1 MIGEGRFFLRPHRAP
16 DEDAR
21 VLPLI
26 NIVFLLLIFFMITG
40 HMSAQAP
47 FELEPVQSASGSHPQ
62 PEELTVFMGADGRL
76 AVDGS
81 TLTLPELEELV
92 RSRQTDSDVGLRV
105 RLQADGRSEAVRVV
119 AVMEGLRAAGVERLE
134 LLTLPE
140 R

>member
-1 MIGEGRFFLRPHRAP
+1 MIGEGRHFRRQQRAA

-47 FELEPVQSASGSHPQ
+47 FELEPLKSATGSHPH
-62 PEELTVFMGADGRL
+62 PEELTVFISDDGHL
-76 AVDGS
+76 AVDRDAL
-81 TLTLPELEELV
+81 TLTELEALV
-92 RSRQTDSDVGLRV
+92 RERQSEIDAALRV
-105 RLQADGRSEAVRVV
+105 RLQADGRTEAVRVV
-119 AVMEGLRAAGVERLE
+119 AVMEALRAAGTERLE
-134 LLTLPE
+134 LLALPE

>member
-1 MIGEGRFFLRPHRAP
+1 MIGEGQFFRRRHRVQ

-26 NIVFLLLIFFMITG
+26 NIVFLLLIFFIITG

-47 FELEPVQSASGSHPQ
+47 FELKPVQSASGSRPQ

-76 AVDGS
+76 AVES
-81 TLTLPELEELV
+81 HSLTLPELEALV
-92 RSRQTDSDVGLRV
+92 QTRGRDSDNGLRV
-105 RLQADGRSEAVRVV
+105 RLQADGRTEATRVV
-119 AVMEGLRAAGVERLE
+119 AVMERLRTAGIEHLE